1 LLTGTTRPRVFSI
14 VHDTTQSEGAPV
26 TDGSPTSGQPT
37 APPEI
42 DTSVPHSARIW
53 NYWLGGK
60 DNYPVDRAA
69 GDQFGAVF
77 PGIVDVT
84 RASRQFL
91 IRAVRFLAGE
101 VEIRQF
107 LDIGTGLPTA
117 ENTHEVAQRVAPE
130 SRIVYVDNDP
140 VVLIHARALLASSG
154 EGRTAFVDAD
164 LHDPDKILDA
174 AAETLDFTR
183 PIALMLMG
191 ILGHVT
197 DDDESQSIVKRLLD
211 ALASGSHLVLCDGT
225 DTNPA
230 GVAAQEQYNQSGA
243 VPYRLRSP
251 AQLTGFFNG
260 LELVEPGVVSVSQW
274 RPDPDAVGG
283 LPAAVDAFGGVGRK
297 P

>member
-1 LLTGTTRPRVFSI
+1 M
-14 VHDTTQSEGAPV
+14 
-26 TDGSPTSGQPT
+26 
-37 APPEI
+37 
-42 DTSVPHSARIW
+42 
-53 NYWLGGK
+53 
-60 DNYPVDRAA
+60 
-69 GDQFGAVF
+69 
-77 PGIVDVT
+77 
-84 RASRQFL
+84 
-91 IRAVRFLAGE
+91 
-101 VEIRQF
+101 
-107 LDIGTGLPTA
+107 
-117 ENTHEVAQRVAPE
+117 AQRIAPE

-140 VVLIHARALLASSG
+140 VVLIHARALLFSSG
-154 EGRTAFVDAD
+154 EGRTAYVDAD

-197 DDDESQSIVKRLLD
+197 DDDEAQSIVKRLLD

-230 GVAAQEQYNQSGA
+230 GVAAQEQYNRSGA

-251 AQLTGFFNG
+251 AQVTGFFDG

-274 RPDPDAVGG
+274 RPNPADAVGG
-283 LPAAVDAFGGVGRK
+283 PPPAVDAFGGVGRK

>member
-1 LLTGTTRPRVFSI
+1 
-14 VHDTTQSEGAPV
+14 V
-26 TDGSPTSGQPT
+26 TDGSPTSGQPP

-42 DTSVPHSARIW
+42 DPSVPHSARIW

-60 DNYPVDRAA
+60 DNYPVDREA
-69 GDQFGAVF
+69 GDQFWAVF

-140 VVLIHARALLASSG
+140 VVLIHARALLFSSG
-154 EGRTAFVDAD
+154 EGRTAYVDAD
-164 LHDPDKILDA
+164 LQDPDKILDA

-183 PIALMLMG
+183 PIVLMLMG

-197 DDDESQSIVKRLLD
+197 DDDEARSIVKRLLD

-230 GVAAQEQYNQSGA
+230 GVAAQEQYNRSGA

-251 AQLTGFFNG
+251 AQLTGFFDG
-260 LELVEPGVVSVSQW
+260 LELVKPGVVSVSQW
-274 RPDPDAVGG
+274 RPDPADAVGG
-283 LPAAVDAFGGVGRK
+283 LPSAVDAFGGVGRK
-297 P
+297 T